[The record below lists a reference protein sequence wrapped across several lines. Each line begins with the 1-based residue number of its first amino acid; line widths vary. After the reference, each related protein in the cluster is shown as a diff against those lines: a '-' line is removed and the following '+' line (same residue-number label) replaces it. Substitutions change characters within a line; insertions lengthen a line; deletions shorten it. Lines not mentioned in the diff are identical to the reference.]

1 MLRGL
6 DLEEG
11 ALSAVLTSQ
20 KTMQMKNEL
29 PNVETRGEDFMSM
42 DVTPDVPG
50 FLDVIVPGSPV
61 HRERVHEAMDD
72 VSSE

>member
-11 ALSAVLTSQ
+11 ALAAVLTSQ

-50 FLDVIVPGSPV
+50 SPV